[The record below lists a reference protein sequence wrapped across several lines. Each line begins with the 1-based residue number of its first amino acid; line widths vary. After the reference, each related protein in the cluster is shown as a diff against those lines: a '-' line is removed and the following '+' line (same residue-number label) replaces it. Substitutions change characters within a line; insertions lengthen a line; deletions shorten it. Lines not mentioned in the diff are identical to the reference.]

1 MVEPNRFAPRKST
14 VQTLT
19 PYRFHRA
26 PILERISRSW
36 TGWGLPFADDRS
48 GFVDVP
54 SGDDLGDALGHALVE
69 DCLPTG
75 SVSADQVRSL
85 ALRLR
90 QLSDDLGR
98 MAESIE
104 SILVTDAHAMLDEP
118 QPGESAIDA
127 GGASRILEP

>member
-1 MVEPNRFAPRKST
+1 MT
-14 VQTLT
+14 HTLHLVT
-19 PYRFHRA
+19 SCCFQRA
-26 PILERISRSW
+26 AILERISRSW

-48 GFVDVP
+48 GFVQEP

-69 DCLPTG
+69 DCLQTDC
-75 SVSADQVRSL
+75 VSADQVRSL

-104 SILVTDAHAMLDEP
+104 SILVPDAHAMVDGP
-118 QPGESAIDA
+118 QPNGSAIDA
-127 GGASRILEP
+127 GGTSRILEP